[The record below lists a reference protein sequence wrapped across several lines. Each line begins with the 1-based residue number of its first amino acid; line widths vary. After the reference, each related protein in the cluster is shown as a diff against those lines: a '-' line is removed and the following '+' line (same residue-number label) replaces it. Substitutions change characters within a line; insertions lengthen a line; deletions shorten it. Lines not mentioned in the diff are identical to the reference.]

1 MKNLI
6 YFNNKKEELLHIDN
20 LNKSILKIPKNKEIL
35 NTKINELKKNIEFGD
50 YELFINFNHQKIIAY
65 SIVNI
70 CKIYIEKNKNKPH
83 IIVSYYESTF
93 IISLCKKLLKENLI
107 EDLTIISAINIIE
120 EFKKYKKL
128 NTLFGFVSNIN
139 INQYYNLNKLS
150 SYCKYYNIILIS
162 NNENI
167 LFNYVNTNNRYEL
180 YFNNQ
185 DILLLNHYAYKNKY
199 YLIYIKKNLL
209 SKYKFF
215 NSQIFNTN
223 ISPETLL
230 YLANVINYNNK
241 YLQISNNITTNI
253 NNFFNYF
260 KEKYKIV
267 HINEYLTTDK
277 IYFNNCVTI
286 VILNNLFINSITFGL
301 LIPNV
306 KYNSNSI
313 INYLKQNNI
322 IINENHKFN
331 KLLPKEI
338 ANCIISINITQNTK
352 ITEIN
357 KLIKVL
363 DSFIVKNNIP
373 LQRHRKKI
381 TFSNPEF
388 IILTK
393 PYKSKSKNKLK
404 SILKKK

>member
-139 INQYYNLNKLS
+139 NNQYYNLNKLS

-322 IINENHKFN
+322 IINENYKFN

-381 TFSNPEF
+381 TFSTPEF

>member
-50 YELFINFNHQKIIAY
+50 YELFINFNYQKIIVY

-83 IIVSYYESTF
+83 FIVSYYESTF

-120 EFKKYKKL
+120 EFKKYKKS

-139 INQYYNLNKLS
+139 NNQYYNLNKLS

-180 YFNNQ
+180 DFNNQ

-223 ISPETLL
+223 FSPETLL

-322 IINENHKFN
+322 IINENYKFN

-381 TFSNPEF
+381 TFSTPEF